1 MSLLFSSI
9 SINSLLD
16 SPLHSAVC
24 DGQRWD
30 EVEDLVPRAAHDVP
44 EALAD
49 EGGHGA
55 LTVGAQCVRDDALS
69 GSATALVRVTP

>member
-16 SPLHSAVC
+16 SPLHGAVC

-55 LTVGAQCVRDDALS
+55 LTVGAQCVGDDALS
-69 GSATALVRVTP
+69 GSATTLVGVTP